1 MFTANLADLEQGAP
15 TPVLAQGFPLLG
27 TDNWQVSPDGKM
39 ETTFRLRPGLSWH
52 DGTALAA
59 DDFAFAYRVN
69 AFRLETGLSTSS
81 VNLSEHKAIS
91 EVVAPD
97 PTTVVMRWKDAYALA
112 ATPSLQA
119 LPSHIL
125 GAVMAQGSEAL
136 GSHPYWT
143 SQYVGLGPYRLSQWE
158 PGAFLEGTAFDKF
171 ALGRAKIDTIKV
183 TWSADENATL
193 GRLLASDADI
203 AVDNAIGF
211 PQGSVLRKQW
221 GPENKGVI
229 LLSPAWMR
237 HLQIQFRR
245 NLMDPSAL
253 ADLRVRKAIAHAID
267 RQALV
272 DALVDGLGI
281 PTDNIGS
288 PTSAYYGQIQ
298 QVSTKHPYDPRL
310 VEQNLQEAGFT
321 MGPDGVWLTT
331 AGTRFGMP
339 VLGIAEGQEGQETT
353 IIVDMLR
360 RVGIDAQLNLVSG
373 AQIQRDDEMKSVFP
387 AIRTNYITGEDG
399 IISRLLTSEVS
410 GPENRWGAKN
420 KAGYANDE
428 HDRLYDQWRRALDT
442 TERNQ
447 LMVQLVKFYTDQL
460 PVIPTYIDVGVIA
473 HTSTLQGPVPVSPES
488 TPYGNVRLWSWK

>member
-1 MFTANLADLEQGAP
+1 
-15 TPVLAQGFPLLG
+15 
-27 TDNWQVSPDGKM
+27 
-39 ETTFRLRPGLSWH
+39 
-52 DGTALAA
+52 
-59 DDFAFAYRVN
+59 
-69 AFRLETGLSTSS
+69 
-81 VNLSEHKAIS
+81 
-91 EVVAPD
+91 
-97 PTTVVMRWKDAYALA
+97 
-112 ATPSLQA
+112 
-119 LPSHIL
+119 
-125 GAVMAQGSEAL
+125 
-136 GSHPYWT
+136 
-143 SQYVGLGPYRLSQWE
+143 
-158 PGAFLEGTAFDKF
+158 
-171 ALGRAKIDTIKV
+171 
-183 TWSADENATL
+183 
-193 GRLLASDADI
+193 
-203 AVDNAIGF
+203 
-211 PQGSVLRKQW
+211 
-221 GPENKGVI
+221 
-229 LLSPAWMR
+229 
-237 HLQIQFRR
+237 
-245 NLMDPSAL
+245 
-253 ADLRVRKAIAHAID
+253 
-267 RQALV
+267 
-272 DALVDGLGI
+272 
-281 PTDNIGS
+281 
-288 PTSAYYGQIQ
+288 
-298 QVSTKHPYDPRL
+298 
-310 VEQNLQEAGFT
+310 